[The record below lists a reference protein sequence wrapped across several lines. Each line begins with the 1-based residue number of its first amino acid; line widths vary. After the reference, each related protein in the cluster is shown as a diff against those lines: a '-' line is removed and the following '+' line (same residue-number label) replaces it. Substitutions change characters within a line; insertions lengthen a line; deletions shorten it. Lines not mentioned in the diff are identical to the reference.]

1 MILDKHQRI
10 SLDQIFLKFNSD
22 YTFPD
27 DLNLT
32 KLWLERLAIHR
43 ISHIWDFFVIGH
55 DFLSVSNYK
64 LLNNALIKLSGNN
77 EINLQLKYENNS
89 VDAQV
94 YESYYPLVI
103 SKLSHYS
110 NILINQN
117 VHFFSG
123 SLNISFNQKFIYK
136 MMNSQ
141 VEQEIQN
148 IYQQLGFASFKIN
161 FLIDQQSIIQ
171 KHQKFV
177 LQKKRENALAFQSL
191 QEQLATEPKSHSNPT
206 KQLSK
211 NKEQHI
217 KGKVITIAEITA
229 NSTAI
234 IQGQIFKA
242 NQRSIKNKNC
252 ILTYEIYDGTDSLL
266 LKKFVAENELDKYTD
281 FKVGKWIKAKGK
293 IQNDQFTDELTMN
306 LYGIN
311 LIDSPV
317 IRADNYPGTK
327 RVELH
332 VHTNMSLMDG
342 ISPVDQFVSRVAD
355 FGQKGFAIT
364 DHADLQAYPAG
375 FHAVENT
382 NVKLIYGVEINLVD
396 DYTPIIYQATSE
408 NLANLSFVI
417 FDIETTG
424 LSVEYSEIIEIGAVK
439 FVGGKKVG
447 EFQEFVNIN
456 HPLSEFTTELTSIT
470 DQDLKNAKS
479 NEEVLTKF
487 HKFISESVLVG
498 HNVKFDWDFI
508 NKNFERL
515 NLSKVSRPVI
525 DTMGLGRFLYP
536 ELSNMR
542 LETLVKRTG
551 ATLVHHHRAIDDA
564 KGTSDIFFRM
574 LKEFQKLYQL
584 NKLSD
589 LDQKTDLKTSFRQ
602 VRPSHAVLLA
612 KNQKGLKNLFKIVSA
627 SHTQFY
633 YRVPRVPRS
642 LLEKYRQGILVG
654 SACGQGEVFDSA
666 ALKDYENTLKVAKF
680 YDYLEIQPL
689 GNYADL
695 IRQHTLTMAQLKSV
709 IKKIIKIGNE
719 LNIPV
724 VATGD
729 VHYVDPEEFKFREI
743 LLGSQSMS
751 AKKSYHLPEVP
762 LRTTQ
767 EMLDEFS
774 FLDDK
779 TAKQVVI
786 NASNQ
791 IFDEIGEVIPL
802 KNKLYTPTIE
812 GVDQKLRKAA
822 NDEMYRLYG
831 KNPPQIVSDRLKT
844 ELDSVIGNGFAV
856 IYYIARELV
865 KKSNKDGYLVG
876 SRGSV
881 GSSFAATM
889 LGITE
894 VNPLP
899 PHYLCPKCK
908 YSQFFLH
915 GEYASGFDLEDAKCP
930 KCGTNLIKEGQDI
943 PFATFLGFNGE
954 KVPDIDL
961 NFSGDYQPIAHNYIK
976 VLFGEDHA
984 YRAGTIGT
992 VAEKTAFGFV
1002 KAFERERNVEFKRT
1016 EVDRYAS
1023 GITGVKR
1030 TTGQHPAGIIIV
1042 PRDMDIYD
1050 FTPIQ
1055 YPADKMDASW
1065 KTTHFEFS
1073 SIHDNILK
1081 VDCLGHDDPTVIRML
1096 QDLSGIDPVTIPTDD
1111 PQVLSLFASP
1121 KALGVTAEEI
1131 GVKTGTL
1138 GIPEFGTNF
1147 VEGMLEETHPQKFSE
1162 LLQISGL
1169 SHGTDV
1175 WRGNAEELIQKKT
1188 VTLDKV
1194 IGCRDNIMLD
1204 LIHWGVDSSM
1214 AFRVMEDVRKGKGI
1228 KPDDEKVLQ
1237 QNKNVPNWYID
1248 SCQKIKYMFPKAHA
1262 AAYVLMALRIAY
1274 FKVYFPVMYYDVF
1287 FSIRKSDYDITAM
1300 TSGKESVKKEMD
1312 KLGEKIKNN
1321 EATMSDKSSRMALEV
1336 AYESLCRGIK
1346 YKMVDLYRSDAFNFT
1361 ILDEHTLLAPF
1372 VAIPGLGANVAK
1384 QLVLARNEHRFTSKK
1399 DLMQRGKISRTI
1411 LDFLDEKNALGDL
1424 PEDDQLSLF

>member
-1 MILDKHQRI
+1 MV
-10 SLDQIFLKFNSD
+10 SLDQLFAHFITNSS
-22 YTFPD
+22 FPATL
-27 DLNLT
+27 DLSQ
-32 KLWLERLAIHR
+32 LWLKKLAIHR
-43 ISHIWDFFVIGH
+43 ISQVWDFFVMGQ
-55 DFLSVSNYK
+55 DFLDVTNYQILTD
-64 LLNNALIKLSGNN
+64 LLNQLSDHGT
-77 EINLQLKYENNS
+77 INLHLSYENN
-89 VDAQV
+89 QV
-94 YESYYPLVI
+94 PSQFYEAYYPIVI
-103 SKLSHYS
+103 QKLSHYQ
-110 NILINQN
+110 NILLNQK
-117 VHFFSG
+117 VSYQADQ
-123 SLNISFNQKFIYK
+123 LAISFNQKFVYK
-136 MMNSQ
+136 LVNDQ
-141 VEQEIQN
+141 VEQEIKDG
-148 IYQQLGFASFKIN
+148 YQQLGFAPFEVK
-161 FLIDQQSIIQ
+161 FLIDQQSAAQ
-171 KHQKFV
+171 KDQEFNEQQQH
-177 LQKKRENALAFQSL
+177 ENDLAFQSL
-191 QEQLATEPKSHSNPT
+191 QEQLASAPLKTSTPKLSSQK
-206 KQLSK
+206 KQPLSK
-211 NKEQHI
+211 
-217 KGKVITIAEITA
+217 KVVPIAEITA
-229 NSTAI
+229 NTVTTIA
-234 IQGQIFKA
+234 GQIFKID
-242 NQRSIKNKNC
+242 QRAIKNKNY
-252 ILTYEIYDGTDSLL
+252 ILTYEVYDGSDSLL
-266 LKKFVAENELDKYTD
+266 LKKFAAENELADYAD
-281 FKVGKWIKAKGK
+281 FKVGKWVKAKGK
-293 IQNDQFTDELTMN
+293 IQNDQFTDDLTMN
-306 LYGIN
+306 LYQMD
-311 LIDSPV
+311 LSESPA
-317 IRADNYPGTK
+317 RRRDDYPGTK

-332 VHTNMSLMDG
+332 LHTNMSLMDA
-342 ISPVDQFVSRVAD
+342 ISPVNKFVSRVTD
-355 FGQKGFAIT
+355 FGQRGFALT
-364 DHADLQAYPAG
+364 DHADLQAYPAA
-375 FHAVENT
+375 FHAAEKSGLKV
-382 NVKLIYGVEINLVD
+382 IYGVEINLVD
-396 DYTPIIYQATSE
+396 DYTPIIYHPTSE
-408 NLANLSFVI
+408 ALADLCFVV
-417 FDIETTG
+417 FDLETTG

-439 FVGGKKVG
+439 YAGGKKID
-447 EFQEFVNIN
+447 EFQEFINID

-470 DQDLKNAKS
+470 DADLKNAKTS
-479 NEEVLTKF
+479 ETVLREF
-487 HKFISESVLVG
+487 HDFISGAVLVG
-498 HNVKFDWDFI
+498 HNVRFDWDFI
-508 NKNFERL
+508 NQNFERL

-564 KGTSDIFFRM
+564 KGTYDIFGRM
-574 LKEFQKLYQL
+574 IEEFQKHNQL
-584 NKLSD
+584 TSLRD
-589 LDQKTDLKTSFRQ
+589 LDQKVGLKTAFRQ
-602 VRPSHAVLLA
+602 VRPSHAILLA
-612 KNQKGLKNLFKIVSA
+612 KNQTGLKNLFKIVSA
-627 SHTQFY
+627 SHTQYY

-642 LLEKYRQGILVG
+642 LLQMNREGILVG
-654 SACGQGEVFDSA
+654 SACNQGEVFEA
-666 ALKDYENTLKVAKF
+666 ASLKDYATTLKMAKF

-695 IRQHTLTMAQLKSV
+695 VRQHTLTSAELKLV
-709 IKKIIKIGNE
+709 IKKIIQVGTD
-719 LNIPV
+719 LNLPV

-729 VHYVDPEEFKFREI
+729 VHYVDPEDAKYWEV
-743 LLGSQSMS
+743 LMGSQAMT
-751 AKKSYHLPEVP
+751 AKRSYHLPEVP

-767 EMLDEFS
+767 EMLDEFN
-774 FLDDK
+774 FLGED
-779 TAKQVVI
+779 TAKEVVI
-786 NASNQ
+786 TASNQ
-791 IFDEIGEVIPL
+791 IFDEIEEVIPL
-802 KNKLYTPTIE
+802 KSKLYTPTID
-812 GVDQKLRKAA
+812 GVDEKLRQAA
-822 NDEMYRLYG
+822 NEQMHRLYG
-831 KNPPQIVSDRLKT
+831 ANPPKIVADRLKT

-899 PHYLCPKCK
+899 PHYLCPKCQ
-908 YSQFFLH
+908 YSQFFEN
-915 GEYASGFDLEDAKCP
+915 GEYASGFDLADAQCP
-930 KCGTNLIKEGQDI
+930 KCGAQLIKEGQDI

-992 VAEKTAFGFV
+992 VAEKTAYGFV
-1002 KAFERERNVEFKRT
+1002 KAFERERNVEFKKT
-1016 EVDRYAS
+1016 EIDRLAA

-1042 PRDMDIYD
+1042 PRNMDIYD

-1121 KALGVTAEEI
+1121 KALGVTAKEI
-1131 GVKTGTL
+1131 GVQTGTL

-1147 VEGMLEETHPQKFSE
+1147 VEGMLEETHPKKFSE

-1175 WRGNAEELIQKKT
+1175 WRGNAEELIRKKT

-1204 LIHWGVDSSM
+1204 LIHWGVDSSR
-1214 AFRVMEDVRKGKGI
+1214 AFRVMEDVRKGRGI
-1228 KPDDEKVLQ
+1228 KPEDEKVLQ
-1237 QNKNVPNWYID
+1237 ANQNVPDWYIA

-1287 FSIRKSDYDITAM
+1287 FSIRKSDYDISAM
-1300 TSGKESVKKEMD
+1300 TAGKEAIQQEMA
-1312 KLGEKIKNN
+1312 KLNDKIKSG
-1321 EATMSDKSSRMALEV
+1321 EATMSDKSTLMALEV
-1336 AYESLCRGIK
+1336 AHESLCRGIK
-1346 YKMVDLYRSDAFNFT
+1346 YQMVDLYRSDAFSFK
-1361 ILDEHTLLAPF
+1361 IIDDHTLLAPF

-1411 LDFLDEKNALGDL
+1411 LDFLAEKNALGDL